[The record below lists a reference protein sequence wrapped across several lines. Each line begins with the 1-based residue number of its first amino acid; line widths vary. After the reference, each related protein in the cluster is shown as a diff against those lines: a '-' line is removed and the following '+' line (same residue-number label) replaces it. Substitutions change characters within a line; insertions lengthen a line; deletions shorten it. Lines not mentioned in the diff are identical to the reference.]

1 MLLEEESP
9 AYGDGS
15 GRASWIRLA
24 CDNRASAQPIPQI
37 RDLSSFLGS
46 RSKVEGPSVF
56 HGDREGQLRFL
67 GFAPFVKSVRRNKA
81 TPLSEGSPKRGG
93 FVGSCVDGLGSDL
106 GIFRPVKPQILQGVF
121 RRVHAIERWMKRHSP
136 AQTQNAAKKAAP
148 EGTIKQW
155 VHCGEF

>member
-1 MLLEEESP
+1 MEESP
-9 AYGDGS
+9 VSGDGS
-15 GRASWIRLA
+15 ARASWIRLA
-24 CDNRASAQPIPQI
+24 CDNRASPQPIPQI

-56 HGDREGQLRFL
+56 HSDREGQLRFL

-93 FVGSCVDGLGSDL
+93 FVGSCVDCLGSDL
-106 GIFRPVKPQILQGVF
+106 GIFRPVKPQNPSGGISASSRDREMDETPFSGANAK
-121 RRVHAIERWMKRHSP
+121 RR
-136 AQTQNAAKKAAP
+136 KKAAP